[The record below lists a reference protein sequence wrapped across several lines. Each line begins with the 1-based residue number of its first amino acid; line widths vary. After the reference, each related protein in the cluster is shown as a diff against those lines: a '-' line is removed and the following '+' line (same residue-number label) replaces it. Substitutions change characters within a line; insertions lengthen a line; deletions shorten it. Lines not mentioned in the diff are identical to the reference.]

1 MKFSVQ
7 TTQVYG
13 TKPDGSTDYAYE
25 NRVTAFKAVGYSGP
39 GVNFPTESKV
49 TLDKAQA
56 EDWAVR
62 ASAGET
68 VPEAKFASY
77 SDD

>member
-1 MKFSVQ
+1 MVP
-7 TTQVYG
+7 G
-13 TKPDGSTDYAYE
+13 
-25 NRVTAFKAVGYSGP
+25 FKAVGYSGP

-56 EDWAVR
+56 EDWAAR
-62 ASAGET
+62 KSAGET
-68 VPEAKFASY
+68 VPEAKWGSY